1 VFICEGAKVERE
13 HHTKGNR
20 AFREGIAR
28 KEGRPRFLVRAL
40 DWVEFR
46 RNAAR
51 RQWHYLI
58 DSSDADGCE
67 PPADKQF
74 GLIL

>member
-1 VFICEGAKVERE
+1 MFICERAKVEYE
-13 HHTKGNR
+13 HCAKWDR
-20 AFREGIAR
+20 AFQQGIAR
-28 KEGRPRFLVRAL
+28 KAGRPRFLAHAWG
-40 DWVEFR
+40 WVEFR
-46 RNAAR
+46 RIAVQ

-58 DSSDADGCE
+58 DSSDADASE